1 MQNAGAPGGPLF
13 CFAFVMTRP
22 YTHIPDIYDY
32 LLRHVDYERWYRYLR
47 SLLFRYVDDP
57 RTILEIGC
65 GTGKF
70 GSKFSRD
77 DFLVYGMDN
86 SIEMLR
92 VAKPRARRNFRAFCG
107 DARCFALARK
117 MDFIFSVHDTLN
129 YLIEMEDLVSA
140 LASARGAMHDGS
152 VFMFDL
158 TTEYNIRRFF
168 DGKVTR
174 HVRSGVEVVWE
185 NSYDPSA
192 RIVFS
197 RLSVKRK
204 DGSVHEEEHLQ
215 RIYTKEE
222 ALEAVAGAGLTLVD
236 IFGDYTFD
244 PPHDETVMVNYVTR
258 KGQ

>member
-1 MQNAGAPGGPLF
+1 
-13 CFAFVMTRP
+13 MTRP

-47 SLLFRYVDDP
+47 SLLFRYVEDP

-70 GSKFSRD
+70 GAKFSRD
-77 DFLVYGMDN
+77 DFLVYGMDS

-92 VAKPRARRNFRAFCG
+92 VAKPRARRNFRVFCG
-107 DARCFALARK
+107 DARRFALAGK

-129 YLIEMEDLVSA
+129 YLLDAEDLVAA
-140 LASARGAMHDGS
+140 LASAREAMHGGS

-158 TTEYNIRRFF
+158 TTEHNIRRFF

-174 HVRSGVEVVWE
+174 HARGGVEVVWE
-185 NSYDPSA
+185 NRYDAPS
-192 RIVFS
+192 RIVRS
-197 RLSVKRK
+197 ELTVKRR
-204 DGSVHEEEHLQ
+204 DGSVRSEEHLQ
-215 RIYTKEE
+215 RIYPEEE
-222 ALEAVAGAGLTLVD
+222 AREIIARAGLEIVD

-244 PPHDETVMVNYVTR
+244 PPHDGTIMVNYVTR
-258 KGQ
+258 RGK